1 MPTDTND
8 SRTVNIDLM
17 VSTADDPD
25 RMFHAV
31 RCRFYSFDD
40 TTMIAETA
48 IMADMPKSVA
58 AELAD
63 RAGEIVDVLRRYAE
77 GETGISLC
85 DKRAEHDEHGKGER

>member
-1 MPTDTND
+1 MPTNTND
-8 SRTVNIDLM
+8 SKTVNIDLM
-17 VSTADDPD
+17 VSNADHPD
-25 RMFHAV
+25 LAIHAV

-40 TTMIAETA
+40 DTMIAETA

-85 DKRAEHDEHGKGER
+85 DKRAEHDEYVKGER

>member
-8 SRTVNIDLM
+8 SKTVNIDLM
-17 VSTADDPD
+17 VSAAAHPD
-25 RMFHAV
+25 LPIHAV

-58 AELAD
+58 ADLAD

-85 DKRAEHDEHGKGER
+85 DKRDEHGKGER

>member
-17 VSTADDPD
+17 VSTDDHPD
-25 RMFHAV
+25 LPIHAV

-48 IMADMPKSVA
+48 IMADTPKSVA

-63 RAGEIVDVLRRYAE
+63 RAGEIVDVLRRYTE

-85 DKRAEHDEHGKGER
+85 DKRAEHGKEEQ

>member
-8 SRTVNIDLM
+8 SKTVNIDLM
-17 VSTADDPD
+17 VSTDDHHD
-25 RMFHAV
+25 RTIHAV

-58 AELAD
+58 ADLAD
-63 RAGEIVDVLRRYAE
+63 CAGEIVDVLRRYTK

-85 DKRAEHDEHGKGER
+85 DKREKCAKHGKGER

>member
-1 MPTDTND
+1 MPTNTND
-8 SRTVNIDLM
+8 NRTVNIDLM

-25 RMFHAV
+25 RMVHAV

-40 TTMIAETA
+40 DTMIAETE
-48 IMADMPKSVA
+48 IMADMPKLIA

-85 DKRAEHDEHGKGER
+85 DKRGERDEHGNVER